1 MASADTKKFQF
12 HYVRNSVGTIDGQSV
27 LTQTEDAINE
37 VGEYTKNCQ
46 SGAHHRRLSAV
57 CGHRGSQYSQFSSES
72 GDLFDHRSEFVE

>member
-37 VGEYTKNCQ
+37 VGEYTYQIVANTEEALRIANQATNPTCY
-46 SGAHHRRLSAV
+46 
-57 CGHRGSQYSQFSSES
+57 CE
-72 GDLFDHRSEFVE
+72 